1 MNPNDISSLLES
13 FLSDPNAL
21 EKARGAAQALLG
33 PPPEENGV
41 AESAA
46 DGEPSP
52 KEAAVAAKL
61 ISALSAPVQSQRIAL
76 LHALKPLVSPA
87 RAAKI
92 DSACKLLK
100 LAEMFSLFSDDI
112 LQAL

>member
-1 MNPNDISSLLES
+1 MNDNDLSSLLES

-21 EKARGAAQALLG
+21 EKARGAAQALFG
-33 PPPEENGV
+33 SPPTEEGQQDEEISQ
-41 AESAA
+41 AQDSKQAA
-46 DGEPSP
+46 M
-52 KEAAVAAKL
+52 AAKL
-61 ISALSAPVQSQRIAL
+61 LGALSAPVQSQRIAL
-76 LHALKPLVSPA
+76 LHALRPLVSPA
-87 RAAKI
+87 RAARI